1 MSDTAKVYR
10 STPSSAELSPRTSRS
25 HRSII
30 GRKVIGYLVLI
41 LMLLVI
47 IAPFYWMVST
57 SFKGNLEISNFPPTL
72 FPAHP
77 ILTQYEQAFGQ
88 YGFGVY
94 FRNSVIVSIISTIV
108 VIFFAS
114 MASYAIARLPI
125 RGKAPLMVTL
135 LAISTF
141 PQVAVISP
149 LFILMERIGW
159 LNSYQALIIPY
170 VAFNLPFAI
179 WVMRTY
185 FAGIPKELDEAARVD
200 GANIWTTMF
209 RVILPLATPGIFTGG
224 IFTFVACWTE
234 FFFALVF
241 NNDTAFRTIP
251 IGIALFSGQYTIPY
265 GTIFAGSTVAVAPIV
280 ILVLIFQKW
289 VVAGLTAGAVKG

>member
-1 MSDTAKVYR
+1 MSDPAAILSGGKGR
-10 STPSSAELSPRTSRS
+10 KPPSPRESMSR
-25 HRSII
+25 RNVIV
-30 GRKVIGYLVLI
+30 KKTIGYMVLV

-47 IAPFYWMVST
+47 IAPFYWMVVT
-57 SFKGNLEISNFPPTL
+57 SFKGNLEISNIPPTL
-72 FPAHP
+72 FPHHP
-77 ILTQYEQAFGQ
+77 ILTQYEQAFGV

-94 FRNSVIVSIISTIV
+94 FRNSIIVSVSATIV
-108 VIFFAS
+108 VILFAS
-114 MASYAIARLPI
+114 LASYAIARLPI
-125 RGKAPLMVTL
+125 RGKAPLMVGL

-149 LFILMERIGW
+149 LFILLERLGW

-185 FAGIPKELDEAARVD
+185 FVGIPKELDEAARVD
-200 GANIWTTMF
+200 GANLFTTIF
-209 RVILPLATPGIFTGG
+209 RVILPLATPGLFTGG
-224 IFTFVACWTE
+224 VFTFVACWTE
-234 FFFALVF
+234 FFFALTF

-251 IGIALFSGQYTIPY
+251 VGIALFSGQFTIPY

>member
-1 MSDTAKVYR
+1 MSV
-10 STPSSAELSPRTSRS
+10 TSGRLQQS
-25 HRSII
+25 MGARSII
-30 GRKVIGYLVLI
+30 CRKLIGYVVLI

-47 IAPFYWMVST
+47 IAPFYWMVIT
-57 SFKGNLEISNFPPTL
+57 SFKGNLEISNYPPTL
-72 FPAHP
+72 FPQHP
-77 ILTQYEQAFGQ
+77 TVSQYTQAFGQ

-94 FRNSVIVSIISTIV
+94 FRNSVIVSVISTIIV
-108 VIFFAS
+108 VLLAS

-125 RGKAPLMVTL
+125 RGKAPLMVML

-149 LFILMERIGW
+149 LFILMERLGW

-170 VAFNLPFAI
+170 TAFNLPFAI

-185 FAGIPKELDEAARVD
+185 FVGIPKELDEAARVD
-200 GANIWTTMF
+200 GAGILTTIF
-209 RVILPLATPGIFTGG
+209 RVILPLATPGLFTGA

-251 IGIALFSGQYTIPY
+251 IGIALFSGQYTVPY

-280 ILVLIFQKW
+280 ILVLLFQKW

>member
-1 MSDTAKVYR
+1 MSH
-10 STPSSAELSPRTSRS
+10 SQL
-25 HRSII
+25 IF
-30 GRKVIGYLVLI
+30 RKSVGYVVLI

-47 IAPFYWMVST
+47 IAPFYWMVVT
-57 SFKGNLEISNFPPTL
+57 SFKDNVDIGSYPPHL
-72 FPAHP
+72 LPLHP
-77 ILTQYEQAFGQ
+77 TLTQYQQAFGEN
-88 YGFGVY
+88 GFGVY
-94 FRNSVIVSIISTIV
+94 FKNSVIVSIVSTFV
-108 VIFFAS
+108 VLILAS

-125 RGKAPLMVTL
+125 RGKAPIMVTL

-141 PQVAVISP
+141 PQVAVVSP

-159 LNSYQALIIPY
+159 LNSYQALIVPY

-185 FAGIPKELDEAARVD
+185 FAGIPRELDEAARVD
-200 GANIWTTMF
+200 GASVMGTVF
-209 RVILPLATPGIFTGG
+209 RVILPLATPGLFTGG

-241 NNDTAFRTIP
+241 NNNTAFRTIP
-251 IGIALFSGQYTIPY
+251 VGIALFGSQYSIPY
-265 GTIFAGSTVAVAPIV
+265 GTMFAASTIAVAPIV